1 MASPHDLTSARRW
14 KGTAKR
20 FNPGGVVFRMA
31 RTWVTGSYGVAILKA
46 KEQTRRRN
54 RLRFGQRSDNLPH

>member
-1 MASPHDLTSARRW
+1 
-14 KGTAKR
+14 
-20 FNPGGVVFRMA
+20 MA